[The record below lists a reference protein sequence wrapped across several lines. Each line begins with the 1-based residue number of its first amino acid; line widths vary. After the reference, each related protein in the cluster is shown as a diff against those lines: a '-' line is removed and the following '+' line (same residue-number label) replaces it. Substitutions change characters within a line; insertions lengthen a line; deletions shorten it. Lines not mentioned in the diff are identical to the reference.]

1 MEKKTKRIKIKKDG
15 GNVRADGVRVA
26 GCVTETKPTGATA
39 TNQNVLRKTQ
49 GALVITRAGFAP
61 LHRPSSSARQPW
73 PANDIGHKYNR
84 DRATEYYIH
93 YDRGRPSQPFRPPA
107 PPRVPTTAGGRQQAL
122 RKIDCSRNIPLSIS
136 HGRPSRGSSGL
147 DHRFGTEQIKE
158 IPWRT
163 SAEYGFISKK
173 NTRTVGATHSHVLHG
188 NECDE

>member
-107 PPRVPTTAGGRQQAL
+107 PPPRPNDRRWPPTSASQNRLFA
-122 RKIDCSRNIPLSIS
+122 KYSAIDIARPPVARFERS
-136 HGRPSRGSSGL
+136 RPSFRYRTNKRNSVTHFGRV
-147 DHRFGTEQIKE
+147 RFYQQ
-158 IPWRT
+158 
-163 SAEYGFISKK
+163 KK
-173 NTRTVGATHSHVLHG
+173 HADRRCHALTRITR
-188 NECDE
+188 